1 MRRPLVLAAVL
12 FTLVPS
18 LGAAPNPRP
27 GVAARPTARPAP
39 RPRRV
44 LVISVDGLRPDL
56 LLRSDTPNMHRLFE
70 SGCYTFWARTVP
82 QGITLPSHTS
92 MLTGVTPRRHGIE
105 WNRDLPLFR
114 PVYPSYPTL
123 FELAHNARFTTA
135 IATGKSKFA
144 TIIKPKMLSW
154 QSIPPPPADTVVG
167 FEEDE
172 QEPADEAGPTT
183 GPTTRPTTAP
193 TTQPKIADADVAREA
208 ARIIREH
215 RPHVMFVH
223 FPGVDTVGHDK
234 GWGTPE
240 QVAAIGKADEALG
253 VLLAALRGAN
263 VAGETAIILTADH
276 GGAGKTH
283 GPDDA
288 RSLHIPWIVSGPGI
302 RKGVDLTTYPKLQV
316 NTEDTC
322 ATACGLL
329 GIRVKDLDGKFIR
342 EILEPPA
349 ELLRDVGAG
358 K

>member
-1 MRRPLVLAAVL
+1 
-12 FTLVPS
+12 
-18 LGAAPNPRP
+18 
-27 GVAARPTARPAP
+27 
-39 RPRRV
+39 V

-70 SGCYTFWARTVP
+70 GGCYTFWARTVP

-123 FELAHNARFTTA
+123 FELAHNAGFTTA

-144 TIIKPKMLSW
+144 TIIKPKMLTW
-154 QSIPPPPADTVVG
+154 QSIPPPPPDTVPG
-167 FEEDE
+167 YEEDE
-172 QEPADEAGPTT
+172 DKQANGAANGAAPTT
-183 GPTTRPTTAP
+183 GAATHPTTAP
-193 TTQPKIADADVAREA
+193 TTQPKIEDADVARDA
-208 ARIIREH
+208 ARIILEH
-215 RPHVMFVH
+215 RPQVMFVH

-234 GWGTPE
+234 GWATPE
-240 QVAAIGKADEALG
+240 QILAIAKADKAIG
-253 VLLAALRGAN
+253 VLLAALGEAG

-302 RKGVDLTTYPKLQV
+302 RKGVDLTVYPKLQV

-329 GIRVKDLDGKFIR
+329 GIRVKDLDGKFVR

-349 ELLRDVGAG
+349 ELLRDAGAG